1 MIYIPIIE
9 KEIMFKVVFLYVTL
23 KAYNSLCLL
32 LIFQKLENVTLQNN
46 LYCKRNSYLKKKLP
60 SYLQKVN

>member
-1 MIYIPIIE
+1 MIYLSIIE

-32 LIFQKLENVTLQNN
+32 LLQKLENVTLGII
-46 LYCKRNSYLKKKLP
+46 CT
-60 SYLQKVN
+60 VNEIVV

>member
-32 LIFQKLENVTLQNN
+32 LIFQKLENVTLGII
-46 LYCKRNSYLKKKLP
+46 CT
-60 SYLQKVN
+60 VNEIVI